1 MKNILSVLFLFS
13 CLLAVAQAPQ
23 MFNYQAVARDASG
36 NPLPGSTNVNLR
48 FTIHYGSANGT
59 IVYQET
65 QATITNQ
72 FGLLTAQVGNGLVVQ
87 GSFTGINW
95 GSNTEYLE
103 VEISISGGGY
113 NNMGAAQLI
122 SVPYALYAANSGG
135 GATGATGVTGA
146 TGIAGMNGG
155 ATGATGTNGATG
167 ITGITGAT
175 GMAGATGT
183 TGTTG
188 NAWSDYAVYS
198 EIQVNNVPPQTVL
211 TDSTWKP
218 RLLNNT
224 DASAGTSI
232 ARTGHYIT
240 LQPGTYHISA
250 SAQWGVTL
258 PAWCCSTGGIYIPA
272 RSFLMLADSIS
283 NAPILLGQAEQQSIY
298 DAYTQS
304 LITTAS
310 YSISIEG
317 VFTILTPTTTILE
330 HYILC
335 SGINNTATYNAGFP
349 MSIGQNEIYARML
362 IQKIN

>member
-1 MKNILSVLFLFS
+1 
-13 CLLAVAQAPQ
+13 

-59 IVYQET
+59 TVYVET
-65 QATITNQ
+65 QATTTNQ

-87 GSFTGINW
+87 GSFSGINW
-95 GSNTEYLE
+95 GSNAEYLE
-103 VEISISGGGY
+103 VEISINGGGY

-135 GATGATGVTGA
+135 GTVGATGATGATGSGPTGPTGPIGVAGA
-146 TGIAGMNGG
+146 TGIAGLNGG

-167 ITGITGAT
+167 VTGITGAT
-175 GMAGATGT
+175 GMTGATGI
-183 TGTTG
+183 TGATG
-188 NAWSDYAVYS
+188 SAWTDYAVYS
-198 EIQVNNVPPQTVL
+198 EMEANAVTPQTVL
-211 TDSTWKP
+211 TDSTWQP
-218 RLLNNT
+218 RQLNNT

-232 ARTGHYIT
+232 ARNGYYIT

-258 PAWCCSTGGIYIPA
+258 PNNDGGIAEYIPA

-283 NAPILLGQAEQQSIY
+283 NTPVLLGQAEQESIFN
-298 DAYTQS
+298 ANTVIVT
-304 LITTAS
+304 LATTS
-310 YSISIEG
+310 YSISLEG
-317 VFTILTPTTTILE
+317 VFTIVTPTTAALE
-330 HYILC
+330 HYIAC
-335 SGINNTATYNAGFP
+335 SGINNTATYNAGIP
-349 MSIGQNEIYARML
+349 MSIGQNEIYARLL

>member
-1 MKNILSVLFLFS
+1 MKNILLVLFSLS
-13 CLLAVAQAPQ
+13 CCLAVAQVPQ

-36 NPLPGSTNVNLR
+36 NPLPDSTTVNLR

-59 IVYQET
+59 TVYQET

-87 GSFTGINW
+87 GSFSGINW

-103 VEISISGGGY
+103 VEISINGGGY

-135 GATGATGVTGA
+135 GATGTTGVTGA

-155 ATGATGTNGATG
+155 ATGATGMTGAIG
-167 ITGITGAT
+167 ATGITGAT
-175 GMAGATGT
+175 GT
-183 TGTTG
+183 TGVTGATG

-211 TDSTWKP
+211 TDSNWQP

-232 ARTGHYIT
+232 TRNGHYIT

-317 VFTILTPTTTILE
+317 IFTILSPTTITLQ

-335 SGINNTATYNAGFP
+335 AGINNTATYNAGIP

-362 IQKIN
+362 IQKTN